1 MKKLVLATGNKKKI
15 EEIQAKIQSHGL
27 KIEIVQVNQPFD
39 PEETGKTFA
48 ENAYIKAYEAAKLM
62 QLPALADDSGLCVD
76 ALNGQPG
83 IYSSRYAETDTK
95 RIEKLLNELKTVP
108 FEKRTAKF
116 VCALALVSPNGELL
130 FSDEG
135 QCEGFITDE
144 TKGKQGFGYDP
155 IFYIPALGKTM
166 AELSMDEKNKLS
178 HRSNA
183 LNKFFDWLE
192 NNNR

>member
-15 EEIQAKIQSHGL
+15 EEIQAKIQSL
-27 KIEIVQVNQPFD
+27 NLELEIIQVNQPFD

-76 ALNGQPG
+76 ALNGNPG
-83 IYSSRYAETDTK
+83 IYSSRYAETDIK
-95 RIEKLLNELKTVP
+95 RIEKLLNELSTVP

-135 QCEGFITDE
+135 KCEGFITDE
-144 TKGKQGFGYDP
+144 IKGKQGFGYDP
-155 IFYIPALGKTM
+155 IFYLPALDKTM

-183 LNKFFDWLE
+183 LNKFFDWWLK
-192 NNNR
+192 NQ